1 MTEYAIKTT
10 KTWPGVL
17 AGGVYIAKGFGTQG
31 TVKITD
37 RFPLV
42 RTFKTQEAAAKFIAL
57 RGYEITGAEVVLAPS
72 IFS

>member
-1 MTEYAIKTT
+1 MNEFAIKTT
-10 KTWPGVL
+10 MTWPGVL

-42 RTFKTQEAAAKFIAL
+42 RTFKTRKAAEKFLLL
-57 RGYEITGAEVVLAPS
+57 RGYEIPGGEVVPAPS
-72 IFS
+72 VVS

>member
-1 MTEYAIKTT
+1 MDEYAIKTT

-31 TVKITD
+31 TIRVTD

-42 RTFKTQEAAAKFIAL
+42 RTFKTRKAAEKFLAVHC
-57 RGYEITGAEVVLAPS
+57 YEICGGEIVQAPS
-72 IFS
+72 VVS

>member
-1 MTEYAIKTT
+1 MNEYAIKTT

-31 TVKITD
+31 TIRVTD

-42 RTFKTQEAAAKFIAL
+42 RTFKTRKAAEKFLAV
-57 RGYEITGAEVVLAPS
+57 RGYEICGGEIVPSPSVVS
-72 IFS
+72 

>member
-1 MTEYAIKTT
+1 MNEYAIKTT

-17 AGGVYIAKGFGTQG
+17 AGGVYVAKGFGTQG
-31 TVKITD
+31 TIKVTD

-42 RTFKTQEAAAKFIAL
+42 RTFKTRKAAEKFFSL
-57 RGYEITGAEVVLAPS
+57 RSYEICGSEIVPAPS